1 MKRHM
6 KKMLAALCCL
16 AVAIGAFSGCG
27 QSQGAPAESEPASAP
42 PAASGQASE
51 PESETAAGGEITVML
66 PPWAEPSPELLQEF
80 TDESGIKVILNV
92 VGWDDIRNKISI
104 ASVGQAAVADVVE
117 VDWSWVGEFLSLI
130 HI

>member
-1 MKRHM
+1 MCIRDR
-6 KKMLAALCCL
+6 
-16 AVAIGAFSGCG
+16 
-27 QSQGAPAESEPASAP
+27 
-42 PAASGQASE
+42 
-51 PESETAAGGEITVML
+51 
-66 PPWAEPSPELLQEF
+66 PWAEPSPELLQEF